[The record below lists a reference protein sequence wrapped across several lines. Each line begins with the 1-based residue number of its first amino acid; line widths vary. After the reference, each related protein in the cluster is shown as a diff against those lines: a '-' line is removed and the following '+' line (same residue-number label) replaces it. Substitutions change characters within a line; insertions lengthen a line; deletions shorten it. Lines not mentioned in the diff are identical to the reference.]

1 MRRLTALFGFLM
13 MTTLAVAAEPAAPEN
28 IEQRGAFENSRIRFE
43 RERKGHVAF
52 IGGSITEMDGYR
64 PMVSKDLQKRFPQTE
79 FTFTDAGISSTCST
93 TGAFRLQ
100 RDVLSKGPVDLF
112 FIEFAVNDD
121 QDAMH
126 ARRESIRGMEGILR
140 QCFRHNPKMDIVITY
155 FVNEGMLAKLQ
166 KNEVPVS
173 INAHG
178 IVARNYGVTTI
189 HLAREV
195 SQRITAQKLT
205 WKDYGGVHP
214 APLGNRI
221 CADMID
227 QLFGQVWKDPL
238 GSSAELKD
246 HPLPAQLLDSNSY
259 DAARF
264 LDLKTATIKNG
275 WQVAVPAWDKL
286 PGSKRTRFTS
296 IEMLAADQPGAE
308 CSVEFTGRLL
318 GAYVVA
324 GPDAGIVEVSIDG
337 GDFTKHDLFHRFSGG
352 LHYPRTVIFNADL
365 APGKHTAVLRISAAK
380 NEKSS
385 GNAARIMH
393 LTAN

>member
-1 MRRLTALFGFLM
+1 MLRFSAVLCWLM
-13 MTTLAVAAEPAAPEN
+13 MVSMALAAEPAASEN
-28 IEQRGAFENSRIRFE
+28 IETRETFENSRIRFE

-64 PMVSKDLQKRFPQTE
+64 PMVCKDLQKRFPETK
-79 FTFTDAGISSTCST
+79 FTFTDAGIASTCST

-140 QCFRHNPKMDIVITY
+140 QCFKHNPKMDIVVTY

-166 KNEVPVS
+166 NNEVPVS

-195 SQRITAQKLT
+195 AQRISAQKLT
-205 WKDYGGVHP
+205 WKVYGGVHP
-214 APLGNRI
+214 APAGNRI

-227 QLFGQVWKDPL
+227 QLFSQVWKDPL
-238 GSSAELKD
+238 STSAELKD
-246 HPLPAQLLDSNSY
+246 HQLPPQLLDPNSY

-264 LDLKTATIKNG
+264 LESKTVAIKDG
-275 WQVAVPAWDKL
+275 WQIGVPAWDKL
-286 PGSKRTRFTS
+286 QGSKRPKFTS
-296 IEMLAADQPGAE
+296 IEMLTADQPGAE

-337 GDFTKHDLFHRFSGG
+337 GEFTRHDLFHRFSGG
-352 LHYPRTVIFNADL
+352 LHYPRTVVFNADL
-365 APGKHTAVLRISAAK
+365 KPGKHTATLRISSTK

-385 GNAARIMH
+385 GHAARIMY